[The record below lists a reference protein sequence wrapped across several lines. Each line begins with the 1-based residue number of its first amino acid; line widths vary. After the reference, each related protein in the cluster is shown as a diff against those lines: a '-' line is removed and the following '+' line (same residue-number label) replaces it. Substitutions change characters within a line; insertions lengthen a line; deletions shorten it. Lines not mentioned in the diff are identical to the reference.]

1 MPSSIRDISLFSQAL
16 QMCALVYHSCVRN
29 IRKSHRSP
37 ILAIIS
43 NLLQTL
49 IFVIVFYV
57 MFEFL
62 GLRGTALRGDFLIY
76 IMTGV
81 FLFLTHVK
89 SLSAVLGSEGPA
101 SPIMQHGP
109 MSTAILIAAG
119 MLSTLYVQIT
129 SALVVLIF
137 YDFAFNP
144 GILKTIDDPMGALGM
159 LLLSWFT
166 GGGVGLIFL
175 AAKPWFPM
183 LVNILSSVYQRAN
196 MIASGKL
203 IVANALP
210 AHIIVL
216 FDWNPLFHVI
226 DQCRG
231 YAFINYTPR
240 HTSWEYALKVGI
252 CLVALG
258 LMCEFMTRKGASR
271 SWTAR
276 Q

>member
-1 MPSSIRDISLFSQAL
+1 MPSLRRDNSLLMQAL
-16 QMCALVYHSCVRN
+16 QMYTLIYHSCVRN
-29 IRKSHRSP
+29 IRKSHRNP

-49 IFVIVFYV
+49 IFVLVFYV

-81 FLFLTHVK
+81 FLYLTHVK

-109 MSTAILIAAG
+109 MSTAILIAAA
-119 MLSTLYVQIT
+119 MLSTLYIQIL
-129 SALVVLIF
+129 SALVVLIV

-144 GILKTIDDPMGALGM
+144 GILNEIDDPTGTLAM

-183 LVNILSSVYQRAN
+183 LVNILSAVYQRAN

-203 IVANALP
+203 VVANTLP

-240 HTSWEYALKVGI
+240 TTSWEYALEIGI
-252 CLVALG
+252 CLVAFG
-258 LMCEFMTRKGASR
+258 LMCEFMTRKVASR
-271 SWTAR
+271 SWNAR
-276 Q
+276 H